1 MPTPDPDGERI
12 AHLDA
17 IEAWGK
23 RWPDAAAL
31 LAALITRV
39 TIVSDDSEHLF
50 IALGMIG
57 FVQAANELRPLW
69 AAIS

>member
-23 RWPDAAAL
+23 RWPDPL
-31 LAALITRV
+31 LYSL
-39 TIVSDDSEHLF
+39 
-50 IALGMIG
+50 
-57 FVQAANELRPLW
+57 P
-69 AAIS
+69 